1 MYVLLSSSSLSNRE
15 YFNHNLLLIN
25 RTAIVITCDF
35 YSKIPER

>member
-25 RTAIVITCDF
+25 QTAFVLTCDF
-35 YSKIPER
+35 YFQIPER